1 MDEVKKSSPFFAK
14 GWFMVLIAFI
24 VGVVTQG
31 FGLYSFSMFK
41 VPMTE
46 MLGAD
51 PTQVALGFS
60 IFALVVGF
68 FSLIVGDI
76 VEKIK
81 VRGALILSAF
91 LFSGGFF
98 ILGFMTEL
106 WMVYAAYVVMGLGS
120 ALGGMI
126 ILSGIPS
133 NWFVKR
139 RGIAIGIT
147 WCATLPGSYITTS
160 IISSATAGGDWQQAA
175 ITLGI
180 IAFVVLFLAAFILRW
195 RPQDIGLLPD
205 GVTEAEAAQEAVQ
218 AGAAKLVGL
227 DRKSALKTATFWLI
241 ALSFALIGIGEQGP
255 LQNFPTFLVG
265 NGVDLGTAGMFMTF
279 LAFAGCCGKIA
290 AGLIVDKVGPRWAYS
305 SINYAAAVALI
316 VIMLWGTNLVV
327 LFVAG
332 FFFGAAL
339 SSSAVCFSSATT
351 MYLGPKNFAQI
362 YGLVFLGKPIFDAIG
377 VPLLAAISGS
387 ALGWNGA
394 FIIAAIFVVA
404 SATCML
410 FAKKNKQLAAMEEE
424 VAKEL
429 AAKSEAE

>member
-1 MDEVKKSSPFFAK
+1 MDETKKSSGFFAK
-14 GWFMVLIAFI
+14 GWLMVLIAFI
-24 VGVVTQG
+24 TAIVTQG

-51 PTQVALGFS
+51 PTQVAFGFS
-60 IFALVVGF
+60 IYALVVGF
-68 FSLIVGDI
+68 SSLVVGDVI
-76 VEKIK
+76 EKIK
-81 VRGALILSAF
+81 LRGALILSAI
-91 LFSGGFF
+91 LYSGGFF
-98 ILGFMTEL
+98 ILGFMSEL

-139 RGIAIGIT
+139 RGIAIGVT
-147 WCATLPGSYITTS
+147 WCATLPGSLITTQ
-160 IISSATAGGDWQQAA
+160 IIAQAAAGGDWQQAA
-175 ITLGI
+175 VILGVI
-180 IAFVVLFLAAFILRW
+180 SFVVLFVSAFILKW

-205 GVTEAEAAQEAVQ
+205 GMTEAEAAQQAER

-227 DRKSALKTATFWLI
+227 DRKQALKTSSFWLI
-241 ALSFALIGIGEQGP
+241 FFAFALIGIGEQGP
-255 LQNFPTFLVG
+255 LQNFPTFLVF
-265 NGVDLGTAGMFMTF
+265 NGYDLGVAGTFMTF
-279 LAFAGCCGKIA
+279 LAFAGCCGKLA
-290 AGLIVDKVGPRWAYS
+290 AGVIVDKVGPRWAYS
-305 SINYAAAVALI
+305 SINFACAIALV

-327 LFVAG
+327 LYVAG

-351 MYLGPKNFAQI
+351 MYLGPKHFAQI

-377 VPLLAAISGS
+377 VPLLSNISGGP
-387 ALGWNGA
+387 LGWNGA
-394 FIIAAIFVVA
+394 FIIAAIFVVC

-410 FAKKNKQLAAMEEE
+410 FAKKDKRVTVMEEAA
-424 VAKEL
+424 AKEM
-429 AAKSEAE
+429 AEK